1 MKTDSSS
8 ALTTSSLTRVR
19 CINLDWLEVH
29 AFEPIDQ
36 PHDVEYFT
44 SCGFIVSVRDYGT
57 RVYRQMFTLMG
68 SDGLPLLEVRRDPA
82 SQGLNG
88 IHQPNETHIRL
99 VNRTCYYDNAAG
111 MLAKFLD
118 AHHYTDVR
126 ISRVDVC
133 MDFVKFDRNDDP
145 AAFIRRYFAHHYSK
159 INQSN
164 ITGHGADTWHGQE
177 WNSVSWGAPTSD
189 VGTKMYDKTME
200 LYDAKLDAYR
210 KPYIRESWLRC
221 HIIDDVHRCT
231 LKGEKV
237 RVWRVEFSVRSSVK
251 KWYTIELDGHQH
263 KYQSIRNT
271 LDCWDGRDKLLV
283 MFASL
288 ARHYFRFKYF
298 EPNQR
303 KDRCRD
309 KVLFVFDRLQTTYKI
324 GRDTAPMGAGDPMY
338 RPLDRLIAKI
348 RAYQEQKT
356 DPEVVRACDV
366 LLKAL
371 RDDCLRSDL
380 TRPWDSEELAA
391 LRRIMHIRS
400 RHPDL
405 HWRVV
410 MQEVR
415 DFLNIRDNTI
425 NFCQQKAVQ

>member
-1 MKTDSSS
+1 MKTDLCN
-8 ALTTSSLTRVR
+8 APTTSSPTRVR

-29 AFEPIDQ
+29 ALEPVDQ

-44 SCGFIVSVRDYGT
+44 SCGFVVHQRDYGT
-57 RVYRQMFTLMG
+57 RVYRQMFTLLG
-68 SDGLPLLEVRRDPA
+68 TDGLPFLEVRRDPA

-99 VNRTCYYDNAAG
+99 VNRACYFDDAAHV
-111 MLAKFLD
+111 MQDFLD
-118 AHHYTDVR
+118 AHNYTDVR

-145 AAFIRRYFAHHYSK
+145 AAFIRRYFAHVYSK
-159 INQSN
+159 INQCS

-177 WNSVSWGAPTSD
+177 WNSVSWGSPTSD

-200 LYDAKLDAYR
+200 LYDPKLDAYR

-221 HIIDDVHRCT
+221 HMIDDVHRCT
-231 LKGEKV
+231 MKGEKV
-237 RVWRVEFSVRSSVK
+237 RVWRVEFSIRSSVK
-251 KWYTIELDGHQH
+251 KWYRIELDGKQN

-303 KDRCRD
+303 KDRCRE
-309 KVLFVFDRLQTTYKI
+309 KVLFIFDNVQTTYKI
-324 GRDTAPMGAGDPMY
+324 GHDAKPIGAGDPMN
-338 RPLDRLIAKI
+338 RPLDRLLAKI
-348 RAYQEQKT
+348 RAYREQKT
-356 DPEVVRACDV
+356 DNEVRAACDT
-366 LLKAL
+366 LIKSLT
-371 RDDCLRSDL
+371 DDCMRSDL
-380 TRPWDSEELAA
+380 ARPWNHDELVA
-391 LRRIMHIRS
+391 LRYIMKTRS

-405 HWRVV
+405 HVQIIMR
-410 MQEVR
+410 EVKE
-415 DFLNIRDNTI
+415 FLHINDNTAI
-425 NFCQQKAVQ
+425 F